1 MPDEQA
7 KACSTNVAH
16 ASTCAFDVARVRARF
31 PDREIVWTL
40 STASTMQDAALLAS
54 RGAAPGSAAGAEEQT
69 AGLGRLGRMWHSQ
82 AGAGLYVSIVLRPR
96 SVTPALTL
104 ALGLSAGEAMTAVSG
119 LACDLRWPNDV
130 LVGEKKCAGILVQ
143 IYGEAAIAG
152 IGINVNQ
159 LSFPDEIAAQ
169 ATSLRNA
176 AGREQ
181 SREDLLI
188 ALLESV
194 DRHVELLATQGPG
207 AVFKLFAR
215 ASSFVQGRRVTVDLD
230 REVIQGITDGFDPS
244 GFLWLRCDDGSRRLI
259 LSGGVR
265 PV

>member
-1 MPDEQA
+1 MD
-7 KACSTNVAH
+7 
-16 ASTCAFDVARVRARF
+16 FDVARVRERF
-31 PDREIVWTL
+31 PDREIVWTP
-40 STASTMQDAALLAS
+40 STRSTMQDAALLAS

-69 AGLGRLGRMWHSQ
+69 AGLGRLGRTWHSE
-82 AGAGLYVSIVLRPR
+82 AGAGLYVSLVLRPK

-104 ALGLSAGEAMTAVSG
+104 ALGLAAGQAITAVSG

-130 LVGEKKCAGILVQ
+130 LIGEKKCAGILVQ
-143 IYGEAAIAG
+143 LYEEAAVAG
-152 IGINVNQ
+152 IGVNVNQ
-159 LSFPDEIAAQ
+159 LSFPNDIAAL
-169 ATSLRNA
+169 ATSLRIA
-176 AGREQ
+176 AGQEQ
-181 SREDLLI
+181 SREGLLI

-194 DRHVELLATQGPG
+194 DRHVELLAMQGPG
-207 AVFKLFAR
+207 AVFKRFAR

-230 REVIQGITDGFDPS
+230 REMIQGVTDGFDPS